1 MKLIL
6 LFISFIFYSQIN
18 WAAQVESVFP
28 TGSVKQ
34 VQQVTV
40 RFSTDMIALGDPRSQ
55 KDPMS
60 LKCNLKTEKKT
71 SDTSS
76 LSKKTTQKNS
86 EFKTPAFTT
95 RWADTKTWSLDFNK
109 ALSSGIKCTLS
120 LNSVKDLAGT
130 ELSGLNEYSFST
142 AGPAIIGVAPY
153 YGDIEPEQHFLI
165 LVDGPLDANSV
176 QKLAYFEVA
185 DLPDKVGVKIV
196 EGSAREDVIKA
207 SIKSEWRWNEYK
219 ELLATKKS
227 IADIPEFKNFI
238 LIKATRRFPEKAKV
252 VLHWPEGILSQS
264 GVPSEDAQHYD
275 FQVIPFFEANFNC
288 ERTSAERPCNPI
300 LNMRLNFTARVPLT
314 KLDGVKLVA
323 KNGATWEPIEL
334 AQGDQNKNSNGVI
347 NTGGKRKIGMRVI
360 RKFADEQVDS
370 LSFAAPFPESMNFDL
385 ILPKSIKD
393 ELGRPLNNASNFPLK
408 VSTDEYSPLIK
419 FAAPFGLL
427 EANADPA
434 LPVSLRNVE
443 KQIPSV
449 QKTILGKT
457 FNISGANK
465 EAEVIDWYLK
475 VLKKSDDYDLRG
487 TPLLTTNEGEKIEI
501 KKPMEQRD
509 FEVLGIPL
517 KKPGFY
523 VVELESPKL
532 GEFLLSTGT
541 MFVASAALVTNLS
554 VHLKKGRES
563 SLVWVTYLDSGNPV
577 KSADVAIF
585 DRYGKQLVKG
595 QTDAEGIF
603 RTGEVSYPCE
613 FKLQT
618 NKNNESDDEG
628 VYPSCDVFAF
638 AKKGEDFSFVSST
651 WEKGI
656 EDYRFNLSRE
666 YLAPRWGPAIAHTI
680 LNRNLL
686 QAGDIIK
693 MKHILREHSISGFR
707 ALDSQVLPQKV
718 LLVHQGSQ
726 KTYTLPFVFDKK
738 TGTALNE
745 FTLPKD
751 AQLGTYAIYL
761 SNKKTLVKKETH
773 EDPFD
778 WDAKPT
784 VTFTVSE
791 YRLPLMSAHVKIQG
805 ENLVRPSK
813 VNVDLSAQYLSGGP
827 AKKLG
832 LKLRSTITD
841 GNFAPQ
847 IPGDSNFNFFSN
859 PVKVGVRDADS
870 NNNDSEDDK
879 DLNVQDLKL
888 NDDGGLLAVIS
899 KIPEIKRIK
908 TLVVEME
915 YRDPNGEI
923 KTASAQKNL
932 FPADFFIGLQS
943 ESWMSEPG
951 KVSVNGVITNTEGKL
966 IAGRNFIINAYKST
980 YITHRK
986 KIVGGFY
993 AYDSKTEIT
1002 ALGKVCEG
1010 TSDNQGRF
1018 DCKALKLP
1026 AGEIILQAEVKD
1038 EKSRS
1043 TYASVRMS
1051 IFAEGEESWWAP
1063 SDSDRID
1070 ILPEKNRYEPGET
1083 AKFVVRSP
1091 FPKSTVLVT
1100 VEREGVI
1107 DAFVREISRDK
1118 PIIEVPIK
1126 GSYAPNVF
1134 ISVVA
1139 LRGRAAEP
1147 NPTHLVDLAKPAL
1160 KLGMAELRVGWK
1172 AHELK
1177 VQVQPQKLKYKAREV
1192 AEVKIKVQT
1201 ANGQTLPEGAEVA
1214 IAAVD
1219 IGLLKLKNNTSW
1231 NILEA
1236 MMGQRELAVGT
1247 SSSQIEVI
1255 GKRHFGS
1262 KAKPPGGGGGSSG
1275 GEPRELFEP
1284 ILLWEP
1290 RLKLDA
1296 QGEATIKVP
1305 LNDSITSF
1313 RIEAVAQAGLNLFG
1327 DAHTDIESS
1336 KDLIIYSGFAPQVRD
1351 GDQIQNA
1358 LTVRNTT
1365 AVAMK
1370 IKFQVSSPQ
1379 LKSLP
1384 GLADLDLAPSEA
1396 KTLYLPVIVPP
1407 ITQATALIENLE
1419 FRLQATDQLSQAK
1432 DFLKFNVKVNP
1443 AVPTRVL
1450 AATLFQLDKENKI
1463 PVKQPVDA
1471 IPNSGG
1477 LWIDAKDSLTA
1488 GLASV
1493 KSYMFDYDNTCL
1505 EQKISKAIVLENKT
1519 EIEKLMQGLPTYF
1532 DSSGLLKFF
1541 PSSLCG
1547 SPQLTQYVVKILL
1560 ANSYSI
1566 PDASKERMIAGLQAY
1581 LDGHYNCRS
1590 WWDDFVHNKYQ
1601 DQERLLYMEALS
1613 KLDRFRVTD
1622 ISSLQLTPN
1631 LWKTEAVIA
1640 WFNLLKKE
1648 TAIPKRDEYLKQ
1660 TENILRSRVNYQ
1672 GSVMNLQGDLEWEAA
1687 WKLFSSRDQEALGV
1701 FAIALDEN
1709 SWSQEVG
1716 KLARGLVARLKRGV
1730 WDTTMANAWGATQLR
1745 RFSAKFEKEKVSGSS
1760 TISSNPLNSTTTSK
1774 LNSQTPI
1781 TPQSTI
1787 VLPATVLNSNNSS
1800 IANIDWSK
1808 NPHGAEKILAWPNSS
1823 QQNEVPLSFTHT
1835 GTGKPWILLQTRSA
1849 IPLKSP
1855 MDMGYSIGRKVTA
1868 VIQKTP
1874 DKWSS
1879 GDVLNVELTIQT
1891 KTDQPWVVI
1900 KDPIPAGA
1908 SHLGNDLDG
1917 NSALLDRTPQKPTNP
1932 TGVNPWPMEFEEK
1945 SLSFYKAYAG
1955 YLLKGTYQI
1964 SYRIRPN
1971 SAGEFKLPP
1980 TRVEAMYASEIFGES
1995 PNTTLTVVQ

>member
-1 MKLIL
+1 MKFLFL
-6 LFISFIFYSQIN
+6 LTSFIFLSQNI
-18 WAAQVESVFP
+18 WATQIESVFP

-34 VQQVTV
+34 VQQITV
-40 RFSTDMIALGDPRSQ
+40 KFSADMIALGDPRSQ

-60 LKCNLKTEKKT
+60 LKCNLKTV
-71 SDTSS
+71 
-76 LSKKTTQKNS
+76 KNS
-86 EFKTPAFTT
+86 SETGSPTKKPTSKNLEFKTPAFTT

-109 ALSSGIKCTLS
+109 ALGSGIKCTLS
-120 LNSVKDLAGT
+120 LNSIKDLVGT
-130 ELSGLNEYSFST
+130 EVNGLNEYSFST
-142 AGPAIIGVAPY
+142 AGPAILGVAPY

-165 LVDGPLDANSV
+165 LVDGPLDTNSV
-176 QKLAYFEVA
+176 QKLAYFEVSG
-185 DLPDKVGVKIV
+185 LPDKVGVKIV
-196 EGSAREDVIKA
+196 EGSARENVIKA
-207 SIKSEWRWNEYK
+207 SVKSEWRWHEYK
-219 ELLATKKS
+219 ELLALKKT

-238 LIKATRRFPEKAKV
+238 LIKATRRFPEKAQV

-264 GVPSEDAQHYD
+264 GLPSEEAQHYD
-275 FQVIPFFEANFNC
+275 FQVIPLFEANFNC
-288 ERTSAERPCNPI
+288 ERTSADRPCNPI
-300 LNMRLNFTARVPLT
+300 LNMRLNFTARVPLA
-314 KLDGVKLVA
+314 KLEGVRLVA
-323 KNGATWEPIEL
+323 KNGAIWEPIEL
-334 AQGDQNKNSNGVI
+334 NGAI
-347 NTGGKRKIGMRVI
+347 NTGGKRKTGMRVI
-360 RKFADEQVDS
+360 RNFADEQVDS
-370 LSFAAPFPESMNFDL
+370 LSFAAPFPESTNFEL
-385 ILPKSIKD
+385 ILPKSVKD
-393 ELGRPLNNASNFPLK
+393 DLGRTLNNADNFPLK
-408 VSTDEYSPLIK
+408 ISTDEYSPLIK

-465 EAEVIDWYLK
+465 EAEVIDWYLR

-501 KKPMEQRD
+501 KKPLEQRD

-541 MFVASAALVTNLS
+541 MYVASAALVTNLS

-563 SLVWVTYLDSGNPV
+563 SLIWVTYLDSGNPV
-577 KSADVAIF
+577 KSADVSIF
-585 DRYGKQLVKG
+585 DRYGKQLIKG

-603 RTGEVSYPCE
+603 RTGEVNYPCG

-618 NKNNESDDEG
+618 NKNGLSDDEG

-666 YLAPRWGPAIAHTI
+666 YLAPRWGPALAHTI

-686 QAGDIIK
+686 QAGDTIK
-693 MKHILREHSISGFR
+693 MKHILREHSITGFR
-707 ALDSQVLPQKV
+707 ALNPQVLPQKV

-751 AQLGTYAIYL
+751 IQLGTYAIYL
-761 SNKKTLVKKETH
+761 SNKKTAVKKETH

-791 YRLPLMSAHVKIQG
+791 YRLPLMSAHIKIQG

-813 VNVDLSAQYLSGGP
+813 VNVDLSANYLSGGP

-870 NNNDSEDDK
+870 NNNGSEDDK

-888 NDDGGLLAVIS
+888 SEDGGLLAVIS

-932 FPADFFIGLQS
+932 FPADFFIGVQS

-951 KVSVNGVITNTEGKL
+951 KFAVNGVITNTEGKL
-966 IAGRNFIINAYKST
+966 IAGRNYIINAYKST

-1043 TYASVRMS
+1043 TYANVRMS
-1051 IFAEGEESWWAP
+1051 VFAEGEETWWAP

-1070 ILPEKNRYEPGET
+1070 ILPEKNRYEPGEV

-1100 VEREGVI
+1100 IEREGVI
-1107 DAFVREISRDK
+1107 DAFVREISRNK

-1139 LRGRAAEP
+1139 LRGRASEP

-1177 VQVQPQKLKYKAREV
+1177 VQVQPQKLKYKAREI

-1201 ANGQTLPEGAEVA
+1201 ASGQTLPEGAEVVV
-1214 IAAVD
+1214 AAVD
-1219 IGLLKLKNNTSW
+1219 VGLLKLKNNTSW

-1255 GKRHFGS
+1255 GKRHFGA
-1262 KAKPPGGGGGSSG
+1262 KAKPPGGGGGTSG
-1275 GEPRELFEP
+1275 GEPRELFDP

-1290 RLKLDA
+1290 RLKLNA

-1365 AVAMK
+1365 AAAMK

-1379 LKSLP
+1379 LKTLP
-1384 GLADLDLAPSEA
+1384 GLADIDLAPSEA
-1396 KTLYLPVIVPP
+1396 KTLYLPVIVPS
-1407 ITQATALIENLE
+1407 ITQATAQIENLE
-1419 FRLQATDQLSQAK
+1419 FRLQANDQFSQAK
-1432 DFLKFNVKVNP
+1432 DFLKFSVKVDP
-1443 AVPTRVL
+1443 AVPARVL
-1450 AATLFQLDKENKI
+1450 AATLFQLDKETKI

-1471 IPNSGG
+1471 IANSGG
-1477 LWIDAKDSLTA
+1477 LWIEGKDSLTA
-1488 GLASV
+1488 ALASV
-1493 KSYMFDYDNTCL
+1493 KAYMFDYDNTCL

-1519 EIEKLMQGLPTYF
+1519 EIQKLLLGLPTYF

-1547 SPQLTQYVVKILL
+1547 SPQLTQYVIKILL
-1560 ANSYSI
+1560 ANSYVI
-1566 PDASKERMIAGLQAY
+1566 PETSKERMIAGLQAY

-1590 WWDDFVHNKYQ
+1590 WWDEFVQNKYQ

-1622 ISSLQLTPN
+1622 TSSLQLTPN
-1631 LWKTEAVIA
+1631 LWKTEAVAA

-1672 GSVMNLQGDLEWEAA
+1672 GSIMNLQGDLEWEAA

-1701 FAIALDEN
+1701 FAIAIDEN

-1745 RFSAKFEKEKVSGSS
+1745 RFSAKFEKETVSGTS
-1760 TISSNPLNSTTTSK
+1760 TIGSN
-1774 LNSQTPI
+1774 
-1781 TPQSTI
+1781 
-1787 VLPATVLNSNNSS
+1787 VAT
-1800 IANIDWSK
+1800 IDWSK
-1808 NPHGAEKILAWPNSS
+1808 NPHGTAKILAWPNTS
-1823 QQNEVPLSFTHT
+1823 QQNEVPLNFSHT

-1868 VIQKTP
+1868 VFRKTP

-1879 GDVLNVELTIQT
+1879 GDVLNVELTVQA
-1891 KTDQPWVVI
+1891 KTDQAWVVI

-1917 NSALLDRTPQKPTNP
+1917 NSAILDRTPQKPTNP
-1932 TGVNPWPMEFEEK
+1932 TGVNPWPTEFEEK
-1945 SLSFYKAYAG
+1945 SLSFYKSYAG
-1955 YLLKGTYQI
+1955 YLLKGSYQL
-1964 SYRIRPN
+1964 SYRIRLN

-1980 TRVEAMYASEIFGES
+1980 SRVEAMYASEIFGES
-1995 PNTTLTVVQ
+1995 PNAPLTVVQ